1 MPPPLHPQ
9 LVPVERLLGT
19 WTGRGR
25 GEYPTIR
32 PFEYAE
38 SITFSHVGKPFLAY
52 SQRTRSI
59 GGDGAPAQP
68 MHAESGYWRFP
79 EPGRVELVLS
89 HPTGVVEIE
98 EGTVEFRLDGSM
110 VIDLATTAVAL
121 TASAKDVSALRRRFE
136 VHGDT
141 IDYSVSMAA
150 VGAPLQHHLSATLH
164 RELPD

>member
-1 MPPPLHPQ
+1 MSPIHPQ
-9 LVPVERLLGT
+9 LAPVAALLGT

-25 GEYPTIR
+25 GEYPTIE
-32 PFEYAE
+32 PFDYAE

-59 GGDGAPAQP
+59 GTPTHPAQP

-79 EPGRVELVLS
+79 GPGRVEVVLS

-98 EGTVEFRLDGSM
+98 EGTISGRLDGSI
-110 VIDLATTAVAL
+110 VIELATTTVAL
-121 TASAKDVSALRRRFE
+121 TSTAKDVSALQRRF
-136 VHGDT
+136 VLHGDVL
-141 IDYSVSMAA
+141 DYSVAMAA
-150 VGAPLQHHLSATLH
+150 VGAPMHHHLSATLH

>member
-1 MPPPLHPQ
+1 MTELHPQ
-9 LVPVERLLGT
+9 LTAVAWLLGT

-25 GEYPTIR
+25 GQYPTIE

-52 SQRTRSI
+52 SQRTRSL
-59 GGDGAPAQP
+59 GGPSSLP

-79 EPGRVELVLS
+79 SPGRVEVALS

-98 EGTVEFRLDGSM
+98 EGTLDVRTDGST
-110 VIDLATTAVAL
+110 VIDLETTTIGL
-121 TASAKDVSALRRRFE
+121 SSTAKDVSALRRRF
-136 VHGDT
+136 VVDGDT
-141 IDYSVSMAA
+141 IEYTVAMAA
-150 VGAPLQHHLSATLH
+150 VGAPLLPHLRATLR

>member
-1 MPPPLHPQ
+1 MPLLHHQ
-9 LVPVERLLGT
+9 LAPVAALLGT

-52 SQRTRSI
+52 SQRTRSL
-59 GGDGAPAQP
+59 GGSEGPPQP

-79 EPGRVELVLS
+79 GPGQVEAVLS

-98 EGTVEFRLDGSM
+98 EGTVGFRLDGSI
-110 VIDLATTAVAL
+110 VIELTTTTVAL
-121 TASAKDVSALRRRFE
+121 TSTAKEVSAVQRRFH
-136 VHGDT
+136 VRGDT
-141 IDYSVSMAA
+141 LDYEVAMAA
-150 VGAPLQHHLSATLH
+150 VGAPLQPHLYATLH